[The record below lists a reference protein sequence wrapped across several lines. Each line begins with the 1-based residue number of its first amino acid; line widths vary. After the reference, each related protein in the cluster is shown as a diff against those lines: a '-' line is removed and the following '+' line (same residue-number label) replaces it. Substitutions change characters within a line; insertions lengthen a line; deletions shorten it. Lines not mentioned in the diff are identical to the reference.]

1 MVTCRPSRSTTRAA
15 AIPDDR
21 AVVGC
26 ALTAMAALF
35 LMLMAGAAKAQQ
47 PELVCWSLEAG
58 KVECEKPAS
67 IEDTCKAIDQKHEL
81 CIAARGAHSATPLYF
96 PGNTKY
102 TTVKLTRAG
111 KEFWT
116 RNKPRV
122 MP

>member
-1 MVTCRPSRSTTRAA
+1 MITFRSGRSTTRTA

-21 AVVGC
+21 AVIGC
-26 ALTAMAALF
+26 ALSALAALF
-35 LMLMAGAAKAQQ
+35 LMLMAGAAKAEQ
-47 PELVCWSLEAG
+47 PELVCRSVEAG
-58 KVECEKPAS
+58 KVECEKRAS
-67 IEDTCKAIDQKHEL
+67 IEDTCKAIGQKHES
-81 CIAARGAHSATPLYF
+81 CITVQGAHSATPLYV

-102 TTVKLTRAG
+102 TTVNPTRAG

>member
-1 MVTCRPSRSTTRAA
+1 MVTFRSGRGTTRTA

-21 AVVGC
+21 AVIGC
-26 ALTAMAALF
+26 ALTALAALL
-35 LMLMAGAAKAQQ
+35 LMLMAGTAKAEQ
-47 PELVCWSLEAG
+47 PELVCWSVETG
-58 KVECEKPAS
+58 KLECESRAS

-81 CIAARGAHSATPLYF
+81 CIAVQRAQSAAPLYF

-102 TTVKLTRAG
+102 TMVKLTKAG